1 MPILG
6 TIASGYIEPNL
17 YWNRSLGG
25 GSQGQ
30 DSSGGLILD
39 STNNVYLSSRNLT
52 GGGNTYNS
60 IQSKFSNN
68 GDVLWQRKVTPALN
82 GFKIAID
89 SSDNTYYCG
98 TDHSGEGNNGILI
111 LKYNSSGTLQWQR
124 KLGSSGSVGSAVGCD
139 SSNNIYVFGRS
150 SGNGSYTDGIVA
162 KYNSSGT
169 IQWQRRLSPSTNN
182 PFYVEGG
189 SVDPSGN
196 SYIVGSSSSNRA
208 IIAKYDSS
216 GTIQW
221 QKQLYYDY
229 GGASNANFTKSM
241 TVDSSGNI
249 YVGVS
254 WSLFDS
260 QYRNIVKYNSSGGL
274 VWQKQ
279 LSLASG
285 NYFIHGN
292 MTTDS
297 SGNLYATFG
306 EGYSQSFDSPFFI
319 KFDSSGNILFI
330 RKINFDYSASGSGGP
345 ISIGSTGDIYFSVNS
360 TNYGVNQSRVELLK
374 VPGDGSK
381 TGSWSKNATTY
392 SYAAKTGVSV
402 SDSSLTNS
410 DSTIYTD
417 NSSSLSDSV
426 STLSETSGSLAT
438 EFSLI

>member
-6 TIASGYIEPNL
+6 TIASGYVEPNF

-30 DSSGGLILD
+30 DFPGGLILD
-39 STNNVYLSSRNLT
+39 STNNVYLSSRNT
-52 GGGNTYNS
+52 DGSGEYRS
-60 IQSKFSNN
+60 IQSKFSSN
-68 GDVLWQRKVTPALN
+68 GSLLWQRRVINALN

-89 SSDNTYYCG
+89 SSGNTYYCG
-98 TDHSGEGNNGILI
+98 TDSSSSGNNGILI

-124 KLGSSGSVGSAVGCD
+124 NLGSFQSIGSAVGCD
-139 SSNNIYVFGRS
+139 SSDNIYVFGRS
-150 SGNGSYTDGIVA
+150 NANGSYFDGIVA
-162 KYNSSGT
+162 KYDSSGT

-189 SVDPSGN
+189 SVDSSGN

-208 IIAKYDSS
+208 IIAKYNSS

-254 WSLFDS
+254 WSIFDS
-260 QYRNIVKYNSSGGL
+260 QQRNIVKYDSSGTL
-274 VWQKQ
+274 VWQK
-279 LSLASG
+279 SISTTG
-285 NYFIHGN
+285 EYYVFHGN

-297 SGNLYATFG
+297 SGNLYVTFG
-306 EGYSQSFDSPFFI
+306 EISDMPFFV
-319 KFDSSGNILFI
+319 KFDSSGNVIFM
-330 RKINFDYSASGSGGP
+330 RKVSFDNGGSGAGGP
-345 ISIGSTGDIYFSVNS
+345 IFISNAGDIYFAVNTS
-360 TNYGVNQSRVELLK
+360 SYGVNQGRVELLK

-381 TGSWSKNATTY
+381 TGSWTIDGRSYTY
-392 SYAAKTGVSV
+392 SAKTGVSF

-410 DSTIYTD
+410 ASTIYTD
-417 NSSSLSDSV
+417 NSSSLSAYTP
-426 STLSETSGSLAT
+426 TLTETSASLAT
-438 EFSLI
+438 GFSLI

>member
-52 GGGNTYNS
+52 SGGSTYNH
-60 IQSKFSNN
+60 IQSKFSSN
-68 GDVLWQRKVTPALN
+68 GSILWQRRVTDAIV
-82 GFKIAID
+82 GYKIAID

-98 TDHSGEGNNGILI
+98 TDFSSSGNNGILI

-124 KLGSSGSVGSAVGCD
+124 NLGSFQSIGSAVGCD
-139 SSNNIYVFGRS
+139 SSDNIYVFGRS
-150 SGNGSYTDGIVA
+150 NANGSYFDGIVA

-189 SVDPSGN
+189 SVDSSGN

-208 IIAKYDSS
+208 IIAKYNSS

-260 QYRNIVKYNSSGGL
+260 QYRNIVKYNSSGTL

-279 LSLASG
+279 LSTTSG
-285 NYFIHGN
+285 NPVYHGN

-306 EGYSQSFDSPFFI
+306 ESSDMPFFI
-319 KFDSSGNILFI
+319 KFDSSGNIIFMRKVSFDNGSNGGGGSIFI
-330 RKINFDYSASGSGGP
+330 SNA
-345 ISIGSTGDIYFSVNS
+345 GDIYFAVNS
-360 TNYGVNQSRVELLK
+360 SIYGVNQGRVELLK

-381 TGSWSKNATTY
+381 TGSWTIDGRSYTY
-392 SYAAKTGVSV
+392 SAKTGVSF
-402 SDSSLTNS
+402 SNSSLTNS
-410 DSTIYTD
+410 ASTIYTD
-417 NSSSLSDSV
+417 NSSSLST
-426 STLSETSGSLAT
+426 STPTLTESSTSLTTG
-438 EFSLI
+438 FSLL